1 MNEGNVE
8 KPENVFKNIEL
19 NRDVKSFWRYASC
32 HKQEK
37 NLRALGFFFF
47 FLFCYRIVA
56 SKIAKNLFFQCDSI
70 IIILFLFFV
79 PSLPIILLL
88 YQIFRPLEP

>member
-19 NRDVKSFWRYASC
+19 NRDVKSFWRFASC

-47 FLFCYRIVA
+47 F
-56 SKIAKNLFFQCDSI
+56 S
-70 IIILFLFFV
+70 
-79 PSLPIILLL
+79 ILL
-88 YQIFRPLEP
+88 